1 VTRTARLGVF
11 APGAALLLLLFV
23 VGTRELPTV
32 GTVTSVTGD
41 LMNRVAVV
49 ERSATDVVT
58 SVTFDYR
65 GFDTLGEEFILYSS
79 VLGVLLLLRDR
90 GDPRKADSGSPR
102 VRPPRPSDAVRALA
116 QLFIALMV
124 TAGLYLMAHGHQ
136 TPGGGF
142 QGGVLLAAAPLLAYL
157 ATGPRML
164 SRVAPGLVLRVAE
177 ATGALAYLG
186 LGLWG
191 LSRGSYLTNPL
202 PVGQPGRLFSA
213 GSIPLLNVAT
223 ALAVAGGFLVL
234 LSAFLEKARESA
246 ETDSSAEDE
255 T

>member
-1 VTRTARLGVF
+1 MTRTARLYLFVPSAG
-11 APGAALLLLLFV
+11 LLLLLFV
-23 VGTRELPTV
+23 IGTRDLPTV

-41 LMNRVAVV
+41 LINRVAVL

-58 SVTFDYR
+58 TVTFDYR

-90 GDPRKADSGSPR
+90 RKPDAGSSHL
-102 VRPPRPSDAVRALA
+102 VHPPRPSDAVRALA

-124 TAGLYLMAHGHQ
+124 MAGLYLVAHGHQ

-164 SRVAPGLVLRVAE
+164 SRVAPEFVLRVAE
-177 ATGALAYLG
+177 AAGALAYLG

-191 LSRGSYLTNPL
+191 LIRGGTYLTNPL
-202 PVGQPGRLFSA
+202 PVGVPGRLLSA
-213 GSIPLLNVAT
+213 GSIPLLNAAT
-223 ALAVAGGFLVL
+223 ALAVAGGILVL

-246 ETDSSAEDE
+246 EADDGDED
-255 T
+255 TS